1 LSNKYHIEQ
10 MIDDLAIAGVD
21 CTCLQYFQGKW
32 QESIELNVSFCGA
45 EIDSRQVTH
54 GCLFIG
60 LVGENVDGSKYAQQA
75 LQDGA
80 IISLTTKQEP
90 VSNFKA
96 AAGATL
102 LQVDD
107 TTQAMLVLAKS
118 RRKMLASK
126 VIAITGTN
134 GKTTTK
140 DLLSACLADN
150 GKFASTSG
158 NFNNEIGLPLT
169 LLRVIGD
176 EDYVIVEMGASARG
190 DIAKLSEIAQP
201 DCGIITNA
209 SDAHLEGFGSLET
222 IIETKGEL
230 IDYIS
235 VDGFIVLDRDSIGF
249 EQWSTRA
256 GCEVIS
262 FSENGDQGW
271 SWLDQQLSFSGENY
285 MIPLPG
291 KYNGSNFMSA
301 LLVAQKLD
309 CSVEQIRNGLATFEA
324 SAHRGK
330 LLHAGNIQL
339 FDDCYNANPMSI
351 LTAAKAVSQMSH
363 GRAVAILGFMAELG
377 NDSESIHY
385 STGQQLFD
393 VGIKVLI
400 GVGEK
405 TRPLVDGFVKSGGSA
420 TLCSDQ
426 NDAANWLR
434 ENKIEDDLVLIKGSR
449 SAEMELVIDSYLEL
463 IKDGSTGADQ

>member
-1 LSNKYHIEQ
+1 MSNKYHIEQ
-10 MIDDLAIAGVD
+10 MIDDLAIAGID
-21 CTCLQYFQGKW
+21 CTCLQYFNGNW
-32 QESIELNVSFCGA
+32 QESIELNVSFNGA
-45 EIDSRQVTH
+45 EIDSRQVTP

-60 LVGENVDGSKYAQQA
+60 LVGENVDGNKYAQQS

-80 IISLTTKQEP
+80 IIALTTNQELAP
-90 VSNFKA
+90 DFKA
-96 AAGATL
+96 ADGATL

-107 TTQAMLVLAKS
+107 TTRAMLVLAKS

-140 DLLSACLADN
+140 DLLRACLADA
-150 GKFASTSG
+150 GKVACTSG

-169 LLRVIGD
+169 LLRVAGD
-176 EDYVIVEMGASARG
+176 EDYVIVEMGASAVG
-190 DIAKLSEIAQP
+190 DIAILSEIAKP

-209 SDAHLEGFGSLET
+209 SDAHLEGFGSLQT

-230 IDYIS
+230 IDFIP
-235 VDGFIVLDRDSIGF
+235 VDGFLVIDRDSSGF
-249 EQWSTRA
+249 EQWNNRA

-271 SWLDQQLSFSGENY
+271 LWADQQLSFSGENY

-291 KYNGSNFMSA
+291 KYNGLNFMAA
-301 LLVAQKLD
+301 LLVAQKLE
-309 CSVEQIRNGLATFEA
+309 CTVEQIRIGLATFEA

-330 LLHAGNIQL
+330 LLDAGDIQL

-351 LTAAKAVSQMSH
+351 LTAAKAVRQMSC

-377 NDSESIHY
+377 DDSESMHY
-385 STGQQLFD
+385 TTGHKLYD
-393 VGIKVLI
+393 IGIDVLI

-405 TRPLVDGFVKSGGSA
+405 TKPLVDGFMKSGGIA
-420 TLCSDQ
+420 RICSDQ
-426 NDAANWLR
+426 NDAACWLKD
-434 ENKIEDDLVLIKGSR
+434 NKIENDIVLIKGSR
-449 SAEMELVIDSYLEL
+449 SAKMELVIDSYLSL
-463 IKDGSTGADQ
+463 INDGSKGAG